1 MPGLVLLQ
9 GVPFVMRLG
18 LTIAVRWLLAGDRLC
33 WVDGVNAFDP
43 YAIARLAKRAGRNP
57 KDLLE
62 RVYVSRA
69 FTCHQ
74 LHALVV
80 GRLPRA
86 VRELPADGV
95 VAVGLGATFHDHEVP
110 APEAAAL
117 FGEVVQGLERLTVR
131 GVPVLVVD
139 PYLPQDYR
147 EPRFVRALRRA
158 AGVVLAVD
166 PAEDGLALSV
176 VRPFPTPSRPPV
188 PHPASPSR
196 RTALR
201 TAGKVATFP
210 LYAGPQR
217 SLRPQTE
224 IEVLTFSLHPSKHGA
239 GSHDT
244 MRVSS
249 RT

>member
-1 MPGLVLLQ
+1 MTGLILLQ

-18 LTIAVRWLLAGDRLC
+18 LTIAARSLMAGDRLC

-43 YAIARLAKRAGRNP
+43 YALARLAKRAGRSP
-57 KDLLE
+57 KELLG

-80 GRLPRA
+80 GRLPQA
-86 VRELPADGV
+86 VKELPADGV

-110 APEAAAL
+110 APEATAL
-117 FGEVVQGLERLTVR
+117 FAEVVQGLKRLTAR
-131 GVPVLVVD
+131 GVPVLVVN

-147 EPRFVRALRRA
+147 EPRFARALRRA

-176 VRPFPTPSRPPV
+176 ATQPIPSPLTLPSPP
-188 PHPASPSR
+188 
-196 RTALR
+196 
-201 TAGKVATFP
+201 AGARE
-210 LYAGPQR
+210 A
-217 SLRPQTE
+217 
-224 IEVLTFSLHPSKHGA
+224 
-239 GSHDT
+239 
-244 MRVSS
+244 
-249 RT
+249 

>member
-1 MPGLVLLQ
+1 MAGLILLQ

-18 LTIAVRWLLAGDRLC
+18 LTIAVRSLLAGDRLC

-43 YAIARLAKRAGRNP
+43 YAVARLAKRAGRSP
-57 KDLLE
+57 KELLA

-95 VAVGLGATFHDHEVP
+95 VAVGLGATFHDHEVSP
-110 APEAAAL
+110 QEAAAL
-117 FGEVVQGLERLTVR
+117 FDEVVQALERLATQ
-131 GVPVLVVD
+131 GVPVLVVN

-147 EPRFVRALRRA
+147 EPRFARALSRA

-166 PAEDGLALSV
+166 PAEDGLTLSV
-176 VRPFPTPSRPPV
+176 ARPLPTC
-188 PHPASPSR
+188 SPSAR
-196 RTALR
+196 RERVGGPLTPPLPSGER
-201 TAGKVATFP
+201 RRGEGHRLVAR
-210 LYAGPQR
+210 G
-217 SLRPQTE
+217 
-224 IEVLTFSLHPSKHGA
+224 V
-239 GSHDT
+239 
-244 MRVSS
+244 
-249 RT
+249 